1 MKTQGVAVETMFTGT
16 NRRITTEETPGE
28 RASQRLSY
36 QNLNNT
42 IQVQPIVKLDLFFRC

>member
-1 MKTQGVAVETMFTGT
+1 MRTQDIAVETMFMGT

-28 RASQRLSY
+28 WASQRLSY
-36 QNLNNT
+36 QNFNSV